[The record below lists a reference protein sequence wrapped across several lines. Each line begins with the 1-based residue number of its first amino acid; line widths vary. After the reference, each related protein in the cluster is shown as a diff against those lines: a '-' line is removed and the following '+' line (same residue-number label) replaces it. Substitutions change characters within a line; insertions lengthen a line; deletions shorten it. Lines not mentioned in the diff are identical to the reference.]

1 MPGRNYCNKVRA
13 KQQPAGDIWLALI
26 ATKHE
31 RAKKMQHVALMT
43 GRHNEQKN
51 VDLVIQN
58 CPLKICT
65 LDHVYDVKQSGFI
78 YEIIWITSFRARMV
92 VM

>member
-1 MPGRNYCNKVRA
+1 
-13 KQQPAGDIWLALI
+13 
-26 ATKHE
+26 
-31 RAKKMQHVALMT
+31 MQHVALMT

-58 CPLKICT
+58 RPLKICT